1 MPLHVRSI
9 AVTVAVTCFFAL
21 SFICWMSGLSTFV
34 CCKRAITGAAIAY
47 AAGAFSVKAINA
59 ILMNAIIS
67 SQMDQQE
74 ETGNAGKD

>member
-1 MPLHVRSI
+1 
-9 AVTVAVTCFFAL
+9 
-21 SFICWMSGLSTFV
+21 MSGLSTFV

-59 ILMNAIIS
+59 ILINAIIS
-67 SQMDQQE
+67 SQMDQHE